1 MCTIDI
7 LIYDLICDHVNG
19 SKMTGKTSMF
29 SIGVATTLE

>member
-19 SKMTGKTSMF
+19 SKMTSKTSMF
-29 SIGVATTLE
+29 SSGIATTLE